1 VISKELGQEREVLL
15 GQLVTFVA
23 RIRDDFESRSKQL
36 SSTNSD
42 DKPLSGRNLPEIV
55 NNIVWARQILN
66 KAEHIINTAQSLLSD
81 LPRIS
86 NFNTSSNELL
96 ADLRSYQQE
105 QYNFWVKGNE
115 KKSEKKLR
123 IRYGRCA

>member
-1 VISKELGQEREVLL
+1 M
-15 GQLVTFVA
+15 
-23 RIRDDFESRSKQL
+23 
-36 SSTNSD
+36 SSTNTD

-66 KAEHIINTAQSLLSD
+66 KAEHVINTAQSLLSD

-96 ADLRSYQQE
+96 ADLRAYQQE
-105 QYNFWVKGNE
+105 QYNFWMKGNTE
-115 KKSEKKLR
+115 KNF
-123 IRYGRCA
+123 